1 MAGAGAEGP
10 RPSPH
15 GGCRCPRRCGRSYS
29 AGGVSPGVPLS
40 CPLPGVPKAVFV
52 AAEGRERFETRVTAL
67 ENGLRVASQRKFGQ
81 FCTVGREW
89 GAGEEEVG
97 MKEEE
102 EEDVLFHTKPLCCPC
117 GVPVAAAEVKAPLTP
132 RLLPASAH
140 QLGIEARGQVPE
152 RHLALLGKA
161 GLLGG
166 YRVRRVRVPV

>member
-1 MAGAGAEGP
+1 MAGGGAEGP

-40 CPLPGVPKAVFV
+40 CPLPGVPKAVF
-52 AAEGRERFETRVTAL
+52 AATEGRERFETRVTAL

-89 GAGEEEVG
+89 GAAEEEEEVVAVKEEEEGMKEEQEEEEEGG

-102 EEDVLFHTKPLCCPC
+102 EGMKEEEDAVLFHTEGPVLPLWCSRSSC
-117 GVPVAAAEVKAPLTP
+117 
-132 RLLPASAH
+132 
-140 QLGIEARGQVPE
+140 
-152 RHLALLGKA
+152 
-161 GLLGG
+161 
-166 YRVRRVRVPV
+166 